1 MVPSFYAKRSKRSW
15 WGTMPCKKKDLTFVA
30 LWAREMLFPTL
41 VVESLCEGIVVFA
54 FVERIE
60 VHEIFAWPSFELKRG
75 LYISAFASSFAKC
88 SS

>member
-1 MVPSFYAKRSKRSW
+1 
-15 WGTMPCKKKDLTFVA
+15 
-30 LWAREMLFPTL
+30 MLFPTL
-41 VVESLCEGIVVFA
+41 VVESLCVGIVVFA